1 MRAATTPL
9 QNSSLAVLSTSSGKS
24 LVDSDWDDEF
34 WKAEGELWHS
44 DLYYPLKTL
53 LGPEILRTPLC
64 FASTEQAVLRLQR
77 CVERL
82 KKPGSGIVTPFEF
95 EKFSNGV
102 KIIFRPPQ
110 STYKSAKEEKA
121 EEIDARNA
129 KQSSKKSLY
138 VSPEREAA
146 LQEDEKAKSAPQR
159 KKKAEP
165 PEGGLEIIVDTLPY
179 RRVRV
184 RRCNM
189 SMATIVKEESERI
202 IMREVTRVVST
213 LENDSRLVQAAIS

>member
-1 MRAATTPL
+1 M
-9 QNSSLAVLSTSSGKS
+9 
-24 LVDSDWDDEF
+24 
-34 WKAEGELWHS
+34 
-44 DLYYPLKTL
+44 
-53 LGPEILRTPLC
+53 LGPEILRTPLS
-64 FASTEQAVLRLQR
+64 FSSTEQAVLRLQR
-77 CVERL
+77 CIERL

-102 KIIFRPPQ
+102 KVIFRPPQ

-121 EEIDARNA
+121 EEIDALNV

-138 VSPEREAA
+138 ISPEREAE
-146 LQEDEKAKSAPQR
+146 LLDEEKEKSPPQK

-165 PEGGLEIIVDTLPY
+165 PEGGLEIIVDSLPY

-189 SMATIVKEESERI
+189 GPATTVKEESERI
-202 IMREVTRVVST
+202 ILREISRVVST
-213 LENDSRLVQAAIS
+213 LENDSRLVQSKL